1 MRKGLKQFVMALIV
15 MWMAGVAIVIPAR
28 AEGRTQDQEY
38 QQGIRDLE
46 METGSLAL
54 TLTDGGE
61 KGRRLPGGVFA
72 VYKKAD
78 GKKVKELVTDKDGR
92 AGAVLPPGDYTLQEA
107 AAPKGYCLSGEALDV
122 SVQPGEIWELAF
134 SNEKEAAA
142 GRESLNGEAVF
153 EEEPDGR
160 STGAE
165 GINGKEDSPEAGMG
179 ILQILNAGEGTGEK
193 LSGGVFAAYENSG
206 KKIGEIVV
214 QAGRG
219 ELPLPAGDYYL
230 REREAPAGYLVEDA
244 RILFCIREGEV
255 TLAEIT
261 SERDKD
267 YLVGRNPQEIIPKTG
282 EGFPAW
288 RYALA
293 AACFGAA
300 ALCGFYLRR
309 R

>member
-38 QQGIRDLE
+38 QQGIRDLG
-46 METGSLAL
+46 METGSFAL
-54 TLTDGGE
+54 TLTDGGD
-61 KGRRLPGGVFA
+61 KGRRLSGGVFA
-72 VYKKAD
+72 VYGKAD

-92 AGAVLPPGDYTLQEA
+92 ADAELPAGDYTLQET
-107 AAPKGYCLSGEALDV
+107 AAPEGYCLFGERVDV
-122 SVQPGEIWELAF
+122 SVQAGEIWELAF

-165 GINGKEDSPEAGMG
+165 GVNGKEDSPEAGMG

-193 LSGGVFAAYENSG
+193 LSGGVFAVYENTG
-206 KKIGEIVV
+206 EKIGEIMV

-219 ELPLPAGDYYL
+219 ELPLPVGDYYL
-230 REREAPAGYLVEDA
+230 REREAPAGYLMEDA
-244 RILFCIREGEV
+244 RILFCIREGKV

-282 EGFPAW
+282 EGFPAQ

>member
-1 MRKGLKQFVMALIV
+1 MRKGLKQQFVMALIV
-15 MWMAGVAIVIPAR
+15 MWMAGVAIVVPAR

-38 QQGIRDLE
+38 QQGIRDLGTE
-46 METGSLAL
+46 AGSLAL

-61 KGRRLPGGVFA
+61 KSRRLPGGVFA

-78 GKKVKELVTDKDGR
+78 GEKVKELVTDKDGR

-107 AAPKGYCLSGEALDV
+107 AAPKGYCLSGEGLDV
-122 SVQPGEIWELAF
+122 SVQAGEIWELAF
-134 SNEKEAAA
+134 SNEKEDAL
-142 GRESLNGEAVF
+142 EDK
-153 EEEPDGR
+153 PDGEI
-160 STGAE
+160 TDAE
-165 GINGKEDSPEAGMG
+165 GVNEKENSPEAGMG